1 MINVTNV
8 LLFASPT
15 SFTLRA
21 HTHKKH
27 IYISMNLSIHLS
39 IYIYIYIYM
48 HIYIYIF
55 TRLPLV
61 VMTVT
66 SLFIPT
72 LWSNDLSFLRQHPPP
87 HFLLF
92 SFVIE
97 RLVINLNAV
106 KTAVKHIYGALR
118 KRDNITFL
126 ASRLPLV
133 DTLITSFTHS
143 TAGATR
149 DNWIRAASISIWR
162 NLGPGNCS

>member
-21 HTHKKH
+21 HTHTHTHTKKYIC
-27 IYISMNLSIHLS
+27 IYISMNLSIYL
-39 IYIYIYIYM
+39 YIYTT
-48 HIYIYIF
+48 F
-55 TRLPLV
+55 TTLPLV

-72 LWSNDLSFLRQHPPP
+72 LWSNGLSFLRQHPPP

-149 DNWIRAASISIWR
+149 DN
-162 NLGPGNCS
+162 

>member
-39 IYIYIYIYM
+39 IYLYL
-48 HIYIYIF
+48 HIYLYMYIF

-106 KTAVKHIYGALR
+106 KTAGKRIYGALR

-126 ASRLPLV
+126 ASRL
-133 DTLITSFTHS
+133 
-143 TAGATR
+143 
-149 DNWIRAASISIWR
+149 
-162 NLGPGNCS
+162 LGRHFDH

>member
-1 MINVTNV
+1 MGGALNDQRDKRFVVCLTNK
-8 LLFASPT
+8 LYSA
-15 SFTLRA
+15 RA
-21 HTHKKH
+21 HTHTHTQK
-27 IYISMNLSIHLS
+27 IYMYIYFNESIYLS
-39 IYIYIYIYM
+39 IYLYIYTT
-48 HIYIYIF
+48 F
-55 TRLPLV
+55 TTLPLV

-72 LWSNDLSFLRQHPPP
+72 LWSNGLSFLRQHPPP

-133 DTLITSFTHS
+133 DPLVDTLITSFTHS

-149 DNWIRAASISIWR
+149 DN
-162 NLGPGNCS
+162 